1 MIFHSPSLSDKPT
14 IAVRIAGVCVGLLL
28 EMILLFFILA
38 LIVKIIHQKSITTAA
53 KCTVNSSCAGV
64 HTETGII
71 ANLGNMEHTL
81 ASEPQETEVEIEGV
95 PQLPQFQT
103 ELTSDDDDNDPD
115 SARVVSSTHVSDDVS
130 FSPNYYDEKSSF
142 YRPCF
147 EYVVDTHTRSAPG
160 HPQALA
166 ACNSQVDTEQSKL
179 YPSLEKDA
187 FCGDIW
193 RSECINPHCKCQ
205 QFRMQELLKTKTCG
219 TPVDTEHAK
228 LYPSLEKD
236 ALCGDIWRSEC
247 TNPHC
252 KCQQFRMQELLKTK
266 ISSQSPNSPVSSG
279 TSAPDSMSRKYVL
292 LDCTGKGLIHTDEE
306 YGFIIEIPEGAI
318 PEGMRLTIDIA
329 ISLYGPFYYPRSVQ
343 RISPIVWVCVRH
355 FENFQFLKPVKVSL
369 QHCLKIEKTVDL
381 DSFGVRFLKASHY
394 CDEAGSYSFQS
405 ADGIVQPGA
414 REDYLTLST
423 THFCYMC
430 IVSNVKP
437 DTLASIQ
444 YCLTP
449 FHPQPVFQK
458 ENDKIH
464 FYVSYFLDA
473 CLETINKQCA
483 KGLKRLHPRLFSFT
497 RDKCLSIQFEDPDN
511 WILALESN
519 EEVSYCAIDHV
530 LHRKSC
536 AIII

>member
-53 KCTVNSSCAGV
+53 KCTVKSSCAGV

-71 ANLGNMEHTL
+71 PNLGNMEHTL

-147 EYVVDTHTRSAPG
+147 EYVVDTHTRSAPS

-166 ACNSQVDTEQSKL
+166 ACSSLVDTEQSKL

-193 RSECINPHCKCQ
+193 RSEC
-205 QFRMQELLKTKTCG
+205 
-219 TPVDTEHAK
+219 
-228 LYPSLEKD
+228 
-236 ALCGDIWRSEC
+236 

-252 KCQQFRMQELLKTK
+252 KCQQFRIQELLKTK

-292 LDCTGKGLIHTDEE
+292 LDCTGKGLMHTDEE
-306 YGFIIEIPEGAI
+306 YGFIIDIPEGAI

-329 ISLYGPFYYPRSVQ
+329 ISLYGPFHYPRGVQ

-355 FENFQFLKPVKVSL
+355 FENFHFLKPVKVSL
-369 QHCLKIEKTVDL
+369 QHCLKIEKAVDFDL
-381 DSFGVRFLKASHY
+381 FGVRFLKAGHY
-394 CDEAGSYSFQS
+394 CDESGRYSFQP
-405 ADGIVQPGA
+405 ADGVVEPGA
-414 REDYLTLST
+414 CEDYLTLST

-519 EEVSYCAIDHV
+519 EEVSYCAIDCV

-536 AIII
+536 AII